1 MKYFF
6 WRSLQQQEVDYL
18 ETENKQLSGFEMK
31 WNSHKKNYATK
42 ACTKLSPKA
51 KTNLVQPTNFA
62 EFCYLDS

>member
-42 ACTKLSPKA
+42 A
-51 KTNLVQPTNFA
+51 
-62 EFCYLDS
+62 